1 MRSTKIQ
8 FNMNMWG
15 ISESTILRQWEYA
28 NTSVHVFEVLEKEFV
43 LFAVFHSV
51 ALEWS
56 NRYREERYFGM
67 PTTFEKQYPENF
79 PNAQPTLN
87 REKKPSA
94 TNGC

>member
-28 NTSVHVFEVLEKEFV
+28 NTNVHVFEVLEKEFV
-43 LFAVFHSV
+43 LFAVFRSV

-56 NRYREERYFGM
+56 NRHREERYLNM
-67 PTTFEKQYPENF
+67 PTFEKQYPNNF
-79 PNAQPTLN
+79 PNAQPALN
-87 REKKPSA
+87 REIKP
-94 TNGC
+94 